1 MLLKEVTGEQLSD
14 DVLDVDSTSD
24 SSDFSSDDESIL
36 DESFLERLQAL
47 KDIIP
52 ATFRAQIFQKMS
64 LTFSTIRSIL
74 YFGGKTLWVVITSVL
89 LLGTPLVLAIE
100 EEERMIAYDK
110 EFKMQQ
116 KAHEVL
122 APGTSSA
129 AFAVPNS
136 HRSGTPS
143 A

>member
-1 MLLKEVTGEQLSD
+1 MLLEEVTEAQLSEEISD
-14 DVLDVDSTSD
+14 LETSSD
-24 SSDFSSDDESIL
+24 SSDYSGDDSIL
-36 DESFLERLQAL
+36 DESILERIQAL

-52 ATFRAQIFQKMS
+52 AVLRAQICRKVSSFI
-64 LTFSTIRSIL
+64 STIRSIL
-74 YFGGKTLWVVITSVL
+74 FFGGKTLWVITTSAL

-100 EEERMIAYDK
+100 EEERMMAYDK

-129 AFAVPNS
+129 AFVPPTLQK
-136 HRSGTPS
+136 SGTS
-143 A
+143 SG

>member
-1 MLLKEVTGEQLSD
+1 MLLEEVTDAQLSE
-14 DVLDVDSTSD
+14 DVSETSTD
-24 SSDFSSDDESIL
+24 LSDFCSEDESIL
-36 DESFLERLQAL
+36 DESFLERVQAL

-52 ATFRAQIFQKMS
+52 GVFRAKIYQKVTS
-64 LTFSTIRSIL
+64 FVSAIRSIL
-74 YFGGKTLWVVITSVL
+74 RFGGKTLWVLATSVL

-100 EEERMIAYDK
+100 EEEKMIAYDK

-129 AFAVPNS
+129 AFSPPVPQ
-136 HRSGTPS
+136 RSGS
-143 A
+143 LI

>member
-1 MLLKEVTGEQLSD
+1 MLLEEITETQLSEEE
-14 DVLDVDSTSD
+14 VSET
-24 SSDFSSDDESIL
+24 SSDLSDFCSGDESVL
-36 DESFLERLQAL
+36 DESFLERIQAL

-52 ATFRAQIFQKMS
+52 GVFRARIYQKITS
-64 LTFSTIRSIL
+64 FVSTIRSIL
-74 YFGGKTLWVVITSVL
+74 LFGGKTLWVLATSVL

-100 EEERMIAYDK
+100 EEEKMIAYDK

-129 AFAVPNS
+129 AFAPPAPQ
-136 HRSGTPS
+136 RSGS
-143 A
+143 LI

>member
-1 MLLKEVTGEQLSD
+1 MLLEEVTEGNLTEEDLGVDLAS
-14 DVLDVDSTSD
+14 DST
-24 SSDFSSDDESIL
+24 DFCSDDESVL
-36 DESFLERLQAL
+36 DESLLERLEAL

-52 ATFRAQIFQKMS
+52 AVFRARISQKIS
-64 LTFSTIRSIL
+64 SVCSVIRSVL
-74 YFGGKTLWVVITSVL
+74 FFGGKTLWVIMTSVL

-110 EFKMQQ
+110 EFKIQQ

-129 AFAVPNS
+129 AFTVPVP
-136 HRSGTPS
+136 HRPGASS
-143 A
+143 